1 MLLQAFCH
9 LSHEALQEPV
19 DFPLADGCYFAL
31 VYLIDLHDLHHPP
44 ILQPSAVGLALRV
57 SMIAAMHPWWENLL
71 FATLSKYQC
80 SNATLSNFHSQT
92 PMRSLPVVLFIAV
105 N

>member
-19 DFPLADGCYFAL
+19 DLPLADGCYFAL

-44 ILQPSAVGLALRV
+44 VLQPSAVGLALRV
-57 SMIAAMHPWWENLL
+57 SMIAAMHHRGEFTICHSTYHNASAQMPLSQI
-71 FATLSKYQC
+71 FIPKCRSIATCCVIYC
-80 SNATLSNFHSQT
+80 
-92 PMRSLPVVLFIAV
+92 R
-105 N
+105 